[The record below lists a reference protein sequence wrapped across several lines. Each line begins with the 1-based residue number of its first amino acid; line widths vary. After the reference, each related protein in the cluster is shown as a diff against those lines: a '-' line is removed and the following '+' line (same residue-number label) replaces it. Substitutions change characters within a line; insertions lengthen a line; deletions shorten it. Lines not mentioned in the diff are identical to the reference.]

1 MSIIPTEAAAAAVTS
16 CEEAPLTV
24 GVPHTISHLPPN
36 ENEEAKY
43 QRILAH
49 HLSHLESYKRK
60 WDWVNNP
67 TSRLPTISWPTNFPN
82 PADIPAMVTDVKY
95 CRHSP
100 NYRDVYGYCD
110 DLRYRIAIH
119 FLFMSDGN
127 EEERSKGLM
136 LVKDLAERGHPDAM
150 CCYGVCLNDGHGGND
165 PNPKQAV
172 VCWRRCVDMYNHVQ
186 SMYELGVALYTGEG
200 VVEDEV
206 AAVKM
211 FERAAVEGKHSGAA
225 YILGDCLLDGVGADV
240 DRGQALEWLVMA
252 AELGHRG
259 ARSRVLAV
267 LEKKEG
273 EDYGRFTDASRQTLK
288 VDASSDGDKSSKK
301 VDAADV
307 VV

>member
-1 MSIIPTEAAAAAVTS
+1 
-16 CEEAPLTV
+16 
-24 GVPHTISHLPPN
+24 
-36 ENEEAKY
+36 
-43 QRILAH
+43 
-49 HLSHLESYKRK
+49 
-60 WDWVNNP
+60 
-67 TSRLPTISWPTNFPN
+67 
-82 PADIPAMVTDVKY
+82 MVTDVKY

-136 LVKDLAERGHPDAM
+136 LIKDLAERGHPDAM

-307 VV
+307 VVVTTTENKERKQQQRIDLTDFDPIEDEEEDVIVKLIPIERRYTIGGGSRNPVVLARRRTIIEESRNQ